1 MLLCD
6 FSCIVLLFTL
16 QHESSVS
23 AVAAPPR
30 PIVLLNLFGLRLS
43 DVGRYNIV
51 HFA

>member
-23 AVAAPPR
+23 AVAALPR
-30 PIVLLNLFGLRLS
+30 PIVLLSLFLPAPQQRQLL
-43 DVGRYNIV
+43 
-51 HFA
+51 